1 MVNRIGYGM
10 WILRATIVSRAT
22 ATRQIRISSVSST
35 MVPIVL
41 EPRRNYI
48 GRPENGTAWRLY
60 LKRGNQRYPGIG
72 TEKSRERAMA
82 KILLIHNILSSTNQP
97 SETQTAMNH

>member
-1 MVNRIGYGM
+1 
-10 WILRATIVSRAT
+10 
-22 ATRQIRISSVSST
+22 
-35 MVPIVL
+35 MVPIVS

-72 TEKSRERAMA
+72 TEKSCERAMA
-82 KILLIHNILSSTNQP
+82 KILMIDKISSSTSQAI
-97 SETQTAMNH
+97 EMLTAMNH